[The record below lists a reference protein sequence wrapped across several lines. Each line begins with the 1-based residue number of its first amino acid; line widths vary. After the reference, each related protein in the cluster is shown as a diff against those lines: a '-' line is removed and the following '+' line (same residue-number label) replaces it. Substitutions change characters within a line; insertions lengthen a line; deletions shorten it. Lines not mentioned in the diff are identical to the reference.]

1 MEVVR
6 YDQLPEMFEAE
17 KTLESGVKAD
27 FRALGLSNWKDGV
40 ASHRDGKTTNE
51 LRSRNLSLG
60 QICLRP
66 VVSQLAPGPQG

>member
-27 FRALGLSNWKDGV
+27 FKVLGLSNCKDGI
-40 ASHRDGKTTNE
+40 ANY
-51 LRSRNLSLG
+51 
-60 QICLRP
+60 
-66 VVSQLAPGPQG
+66 

>member
-27 FRALGLSNWKDGV
+27 FKVLGLSNGM
-40 ASHRDGKTTNE
+40 ALPIIEMERLANCTAETGAQ
-51 LRSRNLSLG
+51 G
-60 QICLRP
+60 RP
-66 VVSQLAPGPQG
+66 VCVQWSVNSPQTSQE

>member
-27 FRALGLSNWKDGV
+27 FKVLGLRTGRM
-40 ASHRDGKTTNE
+40 ALPITEMER
-51 LRSRNLSLG
+51 
-60 QICLRP
+60 
-66 VVSQLAPGPQG
+66 LAN